1 MLALQAVSHDLDQGW
16 IAYTSNRAGSF
27 DIWLY
32 RPQDRLHVRLT
43 RGLGAEFSVPYWSP
57 DSRRIAFIG
66 IGNVVHL
73 LDTTTLTVARIDQ
86 IEPYTLL
93 DWSPDNRS
101 LVYVKTAES
110 SFMIRSHIGVIPSQ
124 SLELAMSNGS
134 LPVQSFY
141 LRLRMPVALHSS
153 SACGAMVKI
162 GDKSHGIR
170 MGRSITFG
178 YPRTV
183 PSHCIHSLV

>member
-1 MLALQAVSHDLDQGW
+1 M
-16 IAYTSNRAGSF
+16 
-27 DIWLY
+27 
-32 RPQDRLHVRLT
+32 
-43 RGLGAEFSVPYWSP
+43 
-57 DSRRIAFIG
+57 
-66 IGNVVHL
+66 VHL

-178 YPRTV
+178 YPGRCLRTV
-183 PSHCIHSLV
+183 YIPWCKHLHNFNCRFGNRNRLYAGRRTARQKLFSVMVTGFPEHRLQRNRL